1 MKDFAEAFVSA
12 ILIVGIVIWTAKVLV
27 EMLWIH

>member
-12 ILIVGIVIWTAKVLV
+12 ILIVGIVIWTTRILV
-27 EMLWIH
+27 EMLWTR